1 MAQIVC
7 NYDSISFLL
16 LKLKM
21 KPVSANYNISI
32 IAISR
37 YLWKALGIHFVK
49 SWLTKII
56 QFSIHIME
64 IYKKS
69 FNSWQHCIRQNGLV
83 CQVFFSN
90 VLSCRATGKKKI
102 RLKIKGN
109 RIFYKKFYNALWKCF
124 FLPLI
129 FPCNYWFFGTFSFL
143 QTFPLWPTCLCS

>member
-1 MAQIVC
+1 
-7 NYDSISFLL
+7 
-16 LKLKM
+16 M

-83 CQVFFSN
+83 CQVFSQTYF
-90 VLSCRATGKKKI
+90 LAEPRGRRKFDWKLRETGF
-102 RLKIKGN
+102 
-109 RIFYKKFYNALWKCF
+109 FYKKFLQCFMKMFLLAINFFFQLLVFWNFFFFTNFSALTN
-124 FLPLI
+124 LLM
-129 FPCNYWFFGTFSFL
+129 
-143 QTFPLWPTCLCS
+143 